1 MTKSALIGTAAAVFM
16 TALTP
21 TTLVAQDS
29 YHLRF
34 ADIGPPRGTRAEV
47 MMWWAD
53 EIKSR
58 SDGRVEIEFFWGGA
72 LANPASMV
80 DSVGSGLAD
89 MGYVVG
95 EYTTLLSRMA
105 FASIPY
111 VENDP
116 WVAMRATFDTVSENE
131 DVQDQL
137 AETGVQFLNTF
148 GPGPTQILSREPITT
163 VEEFAGK
170 KFQGA
175 GAWQD
180 WGKAMGAV
188 PVTLPYHEGYPAL
201 ERGTTDAL
209 QGWIT
214 VTRAYKLY
222 EVSPHIT
229 LANSGMTTSTGVVIN
244 QELFDSMP
252 ADLKAILQDTSVEL
266 MDRYAQALTAE
277 TDTIMEALTQGVD
290 GYKVTFHELPEDE
303 LARWKERA
311 AFLVPA
317 YVEAANESGLD
328 GQAIWDAYSA
338 NLEKYRQIVATEGHP
353 WTE

>member
-1 MTKSALIGTAAAVFM
+1 MIKSALIGAATAVFM
-16 TALTP
+16 TALAP
-21 TTLVAQDS
+21 ATLVAQDS
-29 YHLRF
+29 YNLRF
-34 ADIGPPRGTRAEV
+34 AEIGPPRGTRAEA

-58 SDGRVEIEFFWGGA
+58 SEGRVEIEFFWGGA
-72 LANPASMV
+72 LVNPTAMV
-80 DSVGSGLAD
+80 EGVGSGLAD

-111 VENDP
+111 IENDP
-116 WVAMRATFDTVSENE
+116 WVAMRATFDTVTENE
-131 DVQDQL
+131 AVQEQL
-137 AETGVQFLNTF
+137 AETGVRFLNNF

-163 VEEFAGK
+163 LEEFEGK

-188 PVTLPYHEGYPAL
+188 PVTLPYHEGYQAL

-214 VTRAYKLY
+214 VTMAYKLY

-229 LANSGMTTSTGVVIN
+229 LANSGMTTSTGVVVN

-252 ADLKAILQDTSVEL
+252 EDLQKIIQDTSVEL
-266 MDRYAQALTAE
+266 MDRYAEALVAE
-277 TDTIMEALTQGVD
+277 TDQIKAMLTEGVD
-290 GYKVTFHELPEDE
+290 GYKVQFHELSEDE
-303 LARWKERA
+303 MARWKERA

-317 YVEAANESGLD
+317 YVEEANEAGLD

-338 NLEKYRQIVATEGHP
+338 NLDKYRQTVTTDGHP
-353 WTE
+353 WDK